1 MANET
6 KHNSFILF
14 HALIAPD
21 RNNFTESKE
30 ASATASIES
39 SLVSGSL
46 FSMEEKV
53 TPSPLDTQEMTSFTG
68 DNVTESTW
76 NSTSQ
81 LFTDKSRL
89 SPHVSQD
96 FELDYYN
103 IFSYLNTSS
112 NLITTAITEHAQAGL
127 AHNVSTSLATNSTS
141 DTALELNFT
150 SWITQTFTSTLSTV
164 LDRKDA
170 VTAAELST
178 IGLSVST
185 SSRIQTKTLENV
197 HQWSET
203 GYHSDDTATPEVIAK
218 VIVLVMICLFGT
230 VGNFMVIWTV
240 VKEKILHRPPF
251 YFLLSLGVTDL
262 SRAVFCLPV
271 MIATVLHGS
280 IWKHG
285 EPACKL
291 FAFATAFFVFSSALS
306 LLAVAADRHISMLHP
321 RAYRRRSRGGANVA
335 AAVLIW
341 IIAFSISFPPVIGV
355 GRYVF
360 VPEEAHCTFQHR
372 HYSKNDSL
380 SSAFV
385 LIAIFFVTFLLY
397 YRIYR
402 FLRAHRRMRPFAH
415 APAQSSSWAFVGQG
429 ANGQAF
435 INWLNGFGGQAPV
448 RQEGQRVVQRL
459 NFGRVVNLST
469 LPNKNEH
476 LTRLFWIITLVFL
489 FSWIPYCTVALIQ
502 VFSPTSS
509 KPSPTPEL
517 IGRSVSPLSSLIASW
532 LGYAQVAFCPITFFL
547 FRGPAGKSRKI
558 SRDDYSLELTE
569 TKRKEF
575 LLENHFRK

>member
-1 MANET
+1 
-6 KHNSFILF
+6 
-14 HALIAPD
+14 
-21 RNNFTESKE
+21 
-30 ASATASIES
+30 
-39 SLVSGSL
+39 
-46 FSMEEKV
+46 
-53 TPSPLDTQEMTSFTG
+53 MTSFAG
-68 DNVTESTW
+68 DNFTQFTW

-81 LFTDKSRL
+81 LFTHGRSL
-89 SPHVSQD
+89 SPRVPQD
-96 FELDYYN
+96 IELDYLN
-103 IFSYLNTSS
+103 IFSYFNMTPHVMTTS
-112 NLITTAITEHAQAGL
+112 TTEHRQASLSHKASTFL
-127 AHNVSTSLATNSTS
+127 AANST
-141 DTALELNFT
+141 LETELDLNFT
-150 SWITQTFTSTLSTV
+150 SWITQTFNSTLSIV
-164 LDRKDA
+164 LESMDA
-170 VTAAELST
+170 VTATDLST
-178 IGLSVST
+178 INSNVST
-185 SSRIQTKTLENV
+185 STSSLAPTKTLEILR
-197 HQWSET
+197 HWPES
-203 GYHSDDTATPEVIAK
+203 GYHNGDTVTPEVIAK
-218 VIVLVMICLFGT
+218 VIVLVMICLIGT

-240 VKEKILHRPPF
+240 VKEKVLHRPPF
-251 YFLLSLGVTDL
+251 YFLLSLAVTDL

-271 MIATVLHGS
+271 MIATVLQGS
-280 IWKHG
+280 VWNHG

-291 FAFATAFFVFSSALS
+291 FAFSTAFFVFSSALS
-306 LLAVAADRHISMLHP
+306 LLAVATDRHISMLHP
-321 RAYRRRSRGGANVA
+321 RSYRRRSRGGANVV

-385 LIAIFFVTFLLY
+385 LMAIFFVTFLLY

-415 APAQSSSWAFVGQG
+415 VPAQSSSWAFVGQG

-448 RQEGQRVVQRL
+448 RQGGQRIVQRL

-469 LPNKNEH
+469 LSNKNEH
-476 LTRLFWIITLVFL
+476 LTRLFLIITLVFL

-502 VFSPTSS
+502 VFSSPTS
-509 KPSPTPEL
+509 KPSTTPEL
-517 IGRSVSPLSSLIASW
+517 VGRSVSPLSSLITSW

-558 SRDDYSLELTE
+558 SRDDFSLELTE
-569 TKRKEF
+569 SKRKEF